1 MNEAM
6 TTYFEGEKNAG
17 LMIAG
22 IGAAVMIG
30 ALVLFP
36 SKWELRA
43 FSITL
48 MVFALIELAI
58 GIGLYFKTGPQVAKL
73 VAQLAADS
81 AAFWSAEPARM
92 EKVQRN
98 FVYLEYT
105 WLTLLP
111 LCAAIAVWKKEHL
124 TINGIALGF
133 VLNVAIVLA
142 FDIIAER
149 RGATYLRALQT
160 HAAAKH

>member
-1 MNEAM
+1 MNRRSVAI
-6 TTYFEGEKNAG
+6 ALDVLAVG
-17 LMIAG
+17 LAI
-22 IGAAVMIG
+22 
-30 ALVLFP
+30 
-36 SKWELRA
+36 
-43 FSITL
+43 
-48 MVFALIELAI
+48 LAI
-58 GIGLYFKTGPQVAKL
+58 GIGLYFKTGPQVANL
-73 VAQLAADS
+73 VSQLANDS
-81 AAFWSAEPARM
+81 SAFWSAEPARM

-111 LCAAIAVWKKEHL
+111 LCSIIAVWKKDHL

-160 HAAAKH
+160 HSAAK